1 MFKHW
6 EKYMKNMT
14 KIIKGLV
21 VAAIISAFSFAA
33 YAKDSSDSRKPT
45 RIPVHNWSSQIVMA
59 YVIGGILTD
68 EMGQNVEYV
77 PADSNKV
84 YESIRIGDVDISH
97 EVWQSAFGKSFDNAR
112 DAGGLLDWGDH
123 EARSLEDM
131 GYPNWV
137 VDKGLCPGLPSWE
150 ALKSA
155 DCAKNFATPDS
166 EGKGRWLE
174 GPQTWHQ
181 DLMPQRMTA
190 LGLDDLWVVKFAG
203 SADALW
209 AEIAAAEKEGRGTII
224 FNWTPNFTDGSGFT
238 FIDFPPYTDGCRP
251 VDGGDGKCGSPDG
264 YLKKAV
270 NENWPKSHPDAAAM
284 FKKLSFTTGQIGAM
298 AAYVDIDKMTH
309 QDAAKK
315 WLKKNKKVWK
325 KFTKK

>member
-1 MFKHW
+1 MG
-6 EKYMKNMT
+6 EKNMIKT
-14 KIIKGLV
+14 VKGLI

-33 YAKDSSDSRKPT
+33 YAADSKKPT
-45 RIPVHNWSSQIVMA
+45 RIPIHNWSSQVVMA
-59 YVIGGILTD
+59 YVIGGILED
-68 EMGQNVEYV
+68 MGGNVEYV
-77 PADSNKV
+77 PADSQKV

-97 EVWQSAFGKSFDNAR
+97 EVWQSAFGKSFDAAR

-123 EARSLEDM
+123 VARSLEDM

-137 VDKGLCPGLPSWE
+137 EEKGLCPGLPSWE

-166 EGKGRWLE
+166 GGKGRWLE

-209 AEIAAAEKEGRGTII
+209 AELAAAKKEGRGTII
-224 FNWTPNFTDGSGFT
+224 FNWTPNFTDGAGFT

-251 VDGGDGKCGSPDG
+251 VDGGSGACGSPDG

-270 NENWPKSHPDAAAM
+270 SEKWTKTHPAAAAM
-284 FKKLSFTTGQIGAM
+284 FKKLAFTTGQIGAM
-298 AAYVDIDKMTH
+298 AAYVDVDKMTH
-309 QDAAKK
+309 EDAAKT

-325 KFTKK
+325 AFTK